1 MATYLWILIS
11 ITINLVVVGTA
22 LVLFG
27 RKVDR
32 ALRRSNLLSQV
43 QTEVQD
49 ILTELNQTTDRNIG
63 LIENRISR
71 LSRLIV
77 DADRRITVLDS
88 EQEKAAKARALHAD
102 IRGRSDQDST
112 VESADAQPT
121 GAKFGAPGIENDRTA
136 DSEGRQSGADSAMAA
151 KPGSGAGTV
160 SGAGEYIHTPVQ
172 QRLFKGDDAV
182 YRIGT
187 DIEKYGRNSGPVAPR
202 DVRHRNPDHRV
213 DGAGTSRSSTGS
225 RTVTGGD
232 GSAEK
237 ISPSEIRRRVLDL
250 YQKGFDAKMIAGK
263 IGKTLGEVEL
273 IISLEKGK
281 V

>member
-1 MATYLWILIS
+1 MATYMWILLS
-11 ITINLVVVGTA
+11 IAVNLAVVGTA

-32 ALRRSNLLSQV
+32 AMRRSTLLSQV

-71 LSRLIV
+71 LSRLIE
-77 DADRRITVLDS
+77 DADRRITILDS
-88 EQEKAAKARALHAD
+88 EQEKAEKANLLHAD
-102 IRGRSDQDST
+102 IRERD
-112 VESADAQPT
+112 P
-121 GAKFGAPGIENDRTA
+121 AK
-136 DSEGRQSGADSAMAA
+136 
-151 KPGSGAGTV
+151 
-160 SGAGEYIHTPVQ
+160 TPVQ
-172 QRLFKGDDAV
+172 QRLFTGDDAA

-202 DVRHRNPDHRV
+202 SVGHRN
-213 DGAGTSRSSTGS
+213 GTPGSEGGGGS
-225 RTVTGGD
+225 RDSTKSRVTTEGED
-232 GSAEK
+232 AIEK
-237 ISPSEIRRRVLDL
+237 VSPGEVRRTVLDL
-250 YQKGFDAKMIAGK
+250 YRKGFDAKLIAGK